1 MIDGCNLRVKK
12 VFLKS
17 FIQCAN
23 IDNNENCDT
32 FFRIE
37 IDKEGSNVT
46 FFENSALKLS
56 QSFNFGSNLIIND
69 ISKITSLE
77 KDTIKNIIFNDN
89 LEDTYNSSEFLEE
102 KYFAKINY
110 RKIKKKLLY
119 EIAAARIQEL
129 SEIILTTNINTYTLL
144 KKSVPIFLKI
154 NDTNIHRNFK
164 KCFKYFFSK
173 SDSYQITFIDNQ
185 PYEKLLD
192 DTNKIAHFGWKSEAV
207 PIISTKKSI
216 IARFF
221 DLLFN

>member
-1 MIDGCNLRVKK
+1 MITLKIHIRV
-12 VFLKS
+12 V
-17 FIQCAN
+17 N
-23 IDNNENCDT
+23 
-32 FFRIE
+32 
-37 IDKEGSNVT
+37 
-46 FFENSALKLS
+46 
-56 QSFNFGSNLIIND
+56 
-69 ISKITSLE
+69 
-77 KDTIKNIIFNDN
+77 
-89 LEDTYNSSEFLEE
+89 FLEE

-164 KCFKYFFSK
+164 KCCKYFFSK